1 MPAPLEIFAS
11 GAFDVYLAVTG
22 TADPV
27 INVAV
32 PGAFIKV
39 GVAGSQ
45 DYGED
50 GIRIRKETESQEVY
64 TLGTYGTR
72 KVFRTREKLLIAFTL
87 HDATAEALR
96 DAFNQTAVTTLAGP
110 PAEKTIPLL
119 EGTASPTFRTLL
131 IRGTGTPY
139 MDGGVTQIW
148 VPLVYQTGSPEIAF
162 RKAEPVGLALE
173 FTAVADAT
181 SGFGKVHYQT
191 S

>member
-1 MPAPLEIFAS
+1 MPAPLEIFAG

-27 INVAV
+27 ITTAV

-50 GIRIRKETESQEVY
+50 GVVIRKETENNEVY

-72 KVFRTREKLLIAFTL
+72 KVFRTREKLTIAFTL
-87 HDATAEALR
+87 IDATLEALR
-96 DAFNQTAVTTLAGP
+96 DAWNQTAVTVIGGP

-119 EGTASPTFRTLL
+119 EGTTSPTFRTLL
-131 IRGTGTPY
+131 IRGAGSSY
-139 MDGGVTQIW
+139 MEGGITQIW

-162 RKAEPVGLALE
+162 KKSDPIGLAVV

-181 SGFGKVHYQT
+181 SGFGKVHQQT